1 MRMHPVDPPYAPE
14 VQKLFDRLPASW
26 APPFLHFRILARD
39 PRLLAHYLRGAVS
52 YLQPSHVTLRQREVF
67 LLRVTGR
74 CRCAFEWTLRAHYF
88 AEEASLTEAQLRA
101 SVLSNAADP
110 CWTGGEAVLVRL
122 ADELHD
128 TSSIGDRL
136 WSELRSA
143 VSEEAVLQLSLMAG
157 HYRMNA
163 YLTNGLELPI
173 DSRVRWPF
181 PEA

>member
-1 MRMHPVDPPYAPE
+1 MRMQPVSPPYAAE
-14 VQKLFDRLPASW
+14 VQKLLDGLPASW

-39 PRLLAHYLRGAVS
+39 PRLLARYLRGAVS
-52 YLQPSHVTLRQREVF
+52 YLQPSHLTLRQREVF

-88 AEEASLTEAQLRA
+88 AEEADLTAAQLRA
-101 SVLSNAADP
+101 SVLGEAADP

-128 TSSIGDRL
+128 TSSISDRL
-136 WSELRSA
+136 WPELRSA

-157 HYRMNA
+157 HYRTNA
-163 YLTNGLELPI
+163 YLTNGLELPT
-173 DSRVRWPF
+173 DPRVSWPF